1 MREDVWTE
9 TVRTYLF
16 GKPEVTVPTILRDA
30 IDIPLERQSRKAEMR
45 VADILRADKWRRDL
59 QRRNGK
65 PTRIWLRP
73 SDDNTDGEP

>member
-1 MREDVWTE
+1 
-9 TVRTYLF
+9 
-16 GKPEVTVPTILRDA
+16 
-30 IDIPLERQSRKAEMR
+30 MR

-59 QRRNGK
+59 QRHNGK